1 MSSITYKD
9 EAATWSRN
17 NHVLGIKL
25 LPTSDDSNNNFSET
39 LEE

>member
-1 MSSITYKD
+1 MNSITYKD

-17 NHVLGIKL
+17 NHVLEIKL
-25 LPTSDDSNNNFSET
+25 LPTSVDSNSNFSET